1 MTEEGDGQIDG
12 LRMGREIS
20 QGEVKSFASK
30 FKATTAKSQF
40 LIDYKHWNIHSAM
53 NGKIGKTNWKSLN
66 STSVLCGQPTL
77 MGETA

>member
-20 QGEVKSFASK
+20 LGEVKSFASK

-40 LIDYKHWNIHSAM
+40 LIDYKHSAM

-66 STSVLCGQPTL
+66 SISVLCGQPTL

>member
-20 QGEVKSFASK
+20 LGEVKSFASK

-40 LIDYKHWNIHSAM
+40 LIDYKHSAM
-53 NGKIGKTNWKSLN
+53 NGKIGKTN
-66 STSVLCGQPTL
+66 
-77 MGETA
+77 

>member
-40 LIDYKHWNIHSAM
+40 LIDYKH
-53 NGKIGKTNWKSLN
+53 
-66 STSVLCGQPTL
+66 
-77 MGETA
+77 